1 MPEGTRWT
9 RPDGGYQ
16 VWVELPENIDSR
28 ALLGEAQSAGVMF
41 SPGHQ
46 FHHDGRPSTGL
57 RLTTALADSDEIR
70 RGIKILARLVR
81 TQLAAH
87 APRVARDTSIHV

>member
-1 MPEGTRWT
+1 M
-9 RPDGGYQ
+9 Y
-16 VWVELPENIDSR
+16 
-28 ALLGEAQSAGVMF
+28 

-70 RGIKILARLVR
+70 RGIEILGRLVR
-81 TQLAAH
+81 TRLTAR